1 VTSQDTGRRR
11 SSTEQLVS
19 ERGKPPVV
27 AQDSRQDAEVRKNQV
42 QQVASHPSSRIG
54 DRYSCP
60 VLFLGIH
67 ALLTRTLVQLRPQ
80 YKKIKTLQ
88 KNLLKRSMRQLG

>member
-1 VTSQDTGRRR
+1 VASQDTGRRR

-19 ERGKPPVV
+19 ERGNPPVV

-42 QQVASHPSSRIG
+42 QQVPSHPSSRIG
-54 DRYSCP
+54 DRYSFP
-60 VLFLGIH
+60 FLFEIH
-67 ALLTRTLVQLRPQ
+67 ASLTGTPVQLRPQ
-80 YKKIKTLQ
+80 FRKVKPLQ